1 MSSLLCAGT
10 VLNNILLYLSTLDLS
25 YVHSS
30 HLRVLF
36 VG

>member
-1 MSSLLCAGT
+1 MSSRAFAGT
-10 VLNNILLYLSTLDLS
+10 VLKNILLYLSTLDLS